1 MGLFSKVFGTYSEKE
16 IKRITPI
23 VDKICSYR
31 DEMTALSDEEL
42 RGKHRSSRSVWKK
55 AKHWMIFCRKLMR
68 LCVKLPEEY

>member
-31 DEMTALSDEEL
+31 DEMTAL
-42 RGKHRSSRSVWKK
+42 
-55 AKHWMIFCRKLMR
+55 
-68 LCVKLPEEY
+68 

>member
-31 DEMTALSDEEL
+31 DEPYQMRSFAE
-42 RGKHRSSRSVWKK
+42 KHRSLRIVWKK
-55 AKHWMIFCRKLMR
+55 EKHWMIFCRKHMR